1 MGDIAAMR
9 RTSLLYR
16 LGIGLSRPL
25 IPMAGLVAPAIRRGH
40 AARRQA
46 GSRLE
51 RWAATHRDPA
61 RPLVWFHAPS
71 VGEGLQ
77 AQAVLQ
83 RVRQRHPEWQVAYTH
98 FSPSAESFARRIG
111 ADVADYLP
119 YDSRGTVRSLLRSLR
134 PTVLVFTKLDLW
146 PELATGAAAQGARVA
161 MIAGTVR
168 PNSSRLRWPARQLAA
183 PGYRALAAAGAVS
196 ADDAARL
203 QELGV
208 PAERIRVLGD
218 PRFDSVADR
227 VAAVPP
233 DHPLLQLGAGAPT
246 LVAGSTWPG
255 DEEVLLD
262 AFARLTVRRPEARL
276 ILVPHQPTPKHLDH
290 VIQLAGRFGL
300 PTPVRLSE
308 EPGPQRLL
316 LVDQLGVLAT
326 LYGAGSMAY
335 VGGGFHGAGLHSVL
349 EPAAWGIP
357 VVFGP
362 RWEESRDAHL
372 LLTAGGAEALAE
384 LGTAESGE
392 SLQALWEDWIV
403 NRVRREAQGRKAL
416 GVVRQGLGAADR
428 CAALIEELAAGPT
441 AS

>member
-1 MGDIAAMR
+1 MSG
-9 RTSLLYR
+9 TSLVYR
-16 LGIGLSRPL
+16 LGLGLSRPL
-25 IPMAGLVAPAIRRGH
+25 IPLAGLVAPALRRGH
-40 AARRQA
+40 AERRKA
-46 GSRLE
+46 AARLE
-51 RWAATHRDPA
+51 RWATEHRDPG
-61 RPLVWFHAPS
+61 RPLIWFHAPS

-83 RVRQRHPEWQVAYTH
+83 RVRQLHPAWQVAYTH
-98 FSPSAESFARRIG
+98 FSPSAESFARRVG

-119 YDSRGTVRSLLRSLR
+119 YDSRGTVRSLLHSLR
-134 PTVLVFTKLDLW
+134 PTALVFTKLDLW
-146 PELATGAAAQGARVA
+146 PELATCAAAEGTRVA

-168 PNSSRLRWPARQLAA
+168 PNSSRLGWPARRLTA
-183 PGYRALAAAGAVS
+183 PGYRALTAAGAVS
-196 ADDAARL
+196 AEDGDRL
-203 QELGV
+203 VRLGV
-208 PAERIRVLGD
+208 PAERVRVLGD

-233 DHPLLQLGAGAPT
+233 DDPLLQLGAGAPT
-246 LVAGSTWPG
+246 MVAGSTWPG

-262 AFARLTVRRPEARL
+262 AFARLTVHRPEARL
-276 ILVPHQPTPKHLDH
+276 ILVPHQPTPQHLEH
-290 VIQLAGRFGL
+290 VAQLARRFGL
-300 PTPVRLSE
+300 PAPARLSE
-308 EPGPQRLL
+308 NAGPQRLL
-316 LVDQLGVLAT
+316 LVDRVGVLAA

-372 LLTAGGAEALAE
+372 LLTAGGGEALAE

-403 NRVRREAQGRKAL
+403 NQVRREAQGRKAL
-416 GVVRQGLGAADR
+416 GVIRQGVGAADR
-428 CAALIEELAAGPT
+428 CTALIEELVSGAT
-441 AS
+441 VS